1 MPIILGRGGQGF
13 IEALPSVYRWSKHNL
28 KLSFETQFFKRKNEK
43 LIKTFLAAWKNF
55 IFFFFF
61 FFLPLGVI
69 VVKFRTKRKIAIQR
83 TKRVCAGDVFYCHIS
98 LNKITASIFQKIHIR
113 KKTLIFA
120 PTEVFERW
128 HKVQTRL
135 QGRFTF

>member
-1 MPIILGRGGQGF
+1 M
-13 IEALPSVYRWSKHNL
+13 
-28 KLSFETQFFKRKNEK
+28 EK
-43 LIKTFLAAWKNF
+43 A
-55 IFFFFF
+55 FFFFF

-69 VVKFRTKRKIAIQR
+69 GVKFRTKRKIAIQR

-135 QGRFTF
+135 QGRFTFWHERQSEKKPRKRGRIWSELLFE

>member
-1 MPIILGRGGQGF
+1 M
-13 IEALPSVYRWSKHNL
+13 
-28 KLSFETQFFKRKNEK
+28 EK
-43 LIKTFLAAWKNF
+43 A
-55 IFFFFF
+55 FFFFF

-69 VVKFRTKRKIAIQR
+69 GVKFRTKRKIAIQR